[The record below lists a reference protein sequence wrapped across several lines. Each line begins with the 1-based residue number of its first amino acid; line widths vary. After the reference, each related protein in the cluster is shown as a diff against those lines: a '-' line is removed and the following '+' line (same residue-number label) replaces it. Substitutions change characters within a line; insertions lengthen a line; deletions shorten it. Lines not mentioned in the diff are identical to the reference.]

1 MNGHQ
6 QAKPHNH
13 AKARF
18 SLTGAKRGLF
28 IALLTA
34 LIVSVMTAWFGFLG
48 WGLDRT
54 PAIAGWLRQTSLVD
68 DLGHPAVAL
77 AATTTSC
84 PSLRYV
90 CDQNAPIPD
99 LLESALIGCRP
110 ENIPLLTHGLFTQER
125 KYLLTVS
132 ENEDLTS

>member
-48 WGLDRT
+48 WGL
-54 PAIAGWLRQTSLVD
+54 IELLLSLV
-68 DLGHPAVAL
+68 GFVKHHW
-77 AATTTSC
+77 SM
-84 PSLRYV
+84 
-90 CDQNAPIPD
+90 I
-99 LLESALIGCRP
+99 
-110 ENIPLLTHGLFTQER
+110 
-125 KYLLTVS
+125 
-132 ENEDLTS
+132 

>member
-6 QAKPHNH
+6 QAKPHNQ

-48 WGLDRT
+48 WGL
-54 PAIAGWLRQTSLVD
+54 IELLLSLVGFVKH
-68 DLGHPAVAL
+68 LWSMV
-77 AATTTSC
+77 
-84 PSLRYV
+84 
-90 CDQNAPIPD
+90 
-99 LLESALIGCRP
+99 
-110 ENIPLLTHGLFTQER
+110 
-125 KYLLTVS
+125 
-132 ENEDLTS
+132 